1 MTLAARAKVLAGLKG
16 IRRQISV
23 VQGDNL
29 KIVQAMAD
37 SAQGLIYWLK
47 VSILTLRGL
56 DGPPPIVPPSPSPP
70 LTPLLYPPQATILAT
85 IFAVVPVLAIVINHT
100 NYDYEIDPATGEP
113 APLEGVTSRDE

>member
-47 VSILTLRGL
+47 VSRLWRGPKSRCSHRCRSQKGAPNL
-56 DGPPPIVPPSPSPP
+56 
-70 LTPLLYPPQATILAT
+70 LAT
-85 IFAVVPVLAIVINHT
+85 
-100 NYDYEIDPATGEP
+100 YP
-113 APLEGVTSRDE
+113 APAPYDGCRIGMGAGPAGCIEIPGCSRHRRAAFCPMHA